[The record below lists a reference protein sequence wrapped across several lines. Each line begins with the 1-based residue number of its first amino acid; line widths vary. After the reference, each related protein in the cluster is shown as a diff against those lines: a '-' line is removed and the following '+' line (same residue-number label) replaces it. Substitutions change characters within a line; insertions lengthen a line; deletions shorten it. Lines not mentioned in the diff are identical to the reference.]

1 MIQGTFNPGD
11 LDFSL
16 VRNCLQQQKEVT
28 VSNLFKI
35 LILRKVML
43 LKLFPLQYFVP
54 MTHDNISRLEI
65 MEHMLTLES
74 RNELCPR
81 MALSGLR

>member
-16 VRNCLQQQKEVT
+16 VCNCLQQQKEVT

-43 LKLFPLQYFVP
+43 PKLFPLQYFVP

-74 RNELCPR
+74 RNEVCPR